1 MILSHLEATVL
12 PQSSLASGAYSL
24 SIPSS
29 LTSLEGLLYLS
40 PLEYFFYLFQ
50 KLMLYGVFHL
60 KKKKKE
66 L

>member
-40 PLEYFFYLFQ
+40 PLEYFFICSKNWYS
-50 KLMLYGVFHL
+50 MEYSI
-60 KKKKKE
+60 KKKE